1 MQFVKRLFDFYLN
14 SSIHVALAVCCL
26 SWITLVDFNVGVEL
40 NFIYFTF
47 FATITGYNFVK
58 YFGLAKFHHRK
69 LASWLKYIQVFS
81 FLSFL
86 GLCYFTLK
94 LETKTLLYLAGLG
107 IVTFLYAIPFL
118 PKKYFLDKNKNLRAI
133 SGLKIYVIVFVWAIT
148 TVIIPLINEDY
159 TIDSD
164 VIVTVIQRY
173 LFVFVAMLP
182 FEIRDMQF
190 DNIKL
195 STVPQKIGIRKTKFI
210 GIALLILFFLMEFL
224 KDNTTQG
231 KVNIILIITIVMLGF
246 LIFSNK
252 KRQKYYSSFWVEGV
266 PIAWMVLTLY
276 LT

>member
-1 MQFVKRLFDFYLN
+1 MQFLKRLLDFYIN

-26 SWITLVDFNVGVEL
+26 TWITLVDFNVGVEL

-58 YFGLAKFHHRK
+58 YFGLAKFHHRG

-86 GLCYFTLK
+86 ALCYFALK
-94 LETKTLLYLAGLG
+94 LEIKTLLYLAGLG
-107 IVTFLYAIPFL
+107 VVTFLYAIPFL
-118 PKKYFLDKNKNLRAI
+118 PRKYFLDKSKNLRAI
-133 SGLKIYVIVFVWAIT
+133 SGLKIYVIAFVWAIT
-148 TVIIPLINEDY
+148 TVVIPLINENY
-159 TIDSD
+159 SIDTD
-164 VIVTVIQRY
+164 VIITTIQRY

-190 DNIKL
+190 DSLKL
-195 STVPQKIGIRKTKFI
+195 ATIPQRIGIKNTKFI
-210 GIALLILFFLMEFL
+210 GVVLLALFFLMEFL

-231 KVNIILIITIVMLGF
+231 KVNIMLIITVVMFGF
-246 LIFSNK
+246 LIFSNI
-252 KRQKYYSSFWVEGV
+252 KRQKYYSSFWVEGI
-266 PIAWMVLTLY
+266 PMFWMVLTLY

>member
-1 MQFVKRLFDFYLN
+1 MQFIKRLFDFYLN

-26 SWITLVDFNVGVEL
+26 SWVTLADFNIGIEL
-40 NFIYFTF
+40 NLIYFTF

-69 LASWLKYIQVFS
+69 LASWLKYIQIFS

-86 GLCYFTLK
+86 GLLYFTLK

-107 IVTFLYAIPFL
+107 VVTFLYAIPFL

-133 SGLKIYVIVFVWAIT
+133 SGLKIYVIAFVWAIT
-148 TVIIPLINEDY
+148 TVVIPLISEDY

-164 VIVTVIQRY
+164 VIVTVFQRY

-182 FEIRDMQF
+182 FEIKDMLF

-195 STVPQKIGIRKTKFI
+195 STVPQKIGIKKTKII
-210 GIALLILFFLMEFL
+210 GIVLLILFGLMEFL
-224 KDNTTQG
+224 KDNTSES
-231 KVNIILIITIVMLGF
+231 KIMIVIIITVLMLGF
-246 LIFSNK
+246 LLFSNK
-252 KRQKYYSSFWVEGV
+252 NRQKYYSSFWVEGI
-266 PIAWMVLTLY
+266 PIIWMVLTLY
-276 LT
+276 FT